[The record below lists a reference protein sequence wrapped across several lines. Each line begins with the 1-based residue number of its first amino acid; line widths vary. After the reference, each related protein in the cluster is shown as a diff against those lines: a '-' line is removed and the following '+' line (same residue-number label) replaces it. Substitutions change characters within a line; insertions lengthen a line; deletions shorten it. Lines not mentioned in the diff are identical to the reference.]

1 MNGLFEYVGG
11 PKCGAKAALG
21 KLFRDGHVWMEV
33 YDDIR
38 PGDFVDFPEDHAI
51 VFRYRVDGDKLI
63 LFSETVQPKSRF

>member
-21 KLFRDGHVWMEV
+21 NIPSHGFWTEV

-38 PGDFVDFPEDHAI
+38 PGDFEGFPEGGAI
-51 VFRYRVDGDKLI
+51 VFRYRVDGDKLV
-63 LFSETVQPKSRF
+63 LFSETVETDFSG

>member
-11 PKCGAKAALG
+11 PKCGAKAAIG
-21 KLFRDGHVWMEV
+21 KPFRSGHVWMEV

-38 PGDFVDFPEDHAI
+38 PEDFEGFPEGGAI

-63 LFSETVQPKSRF
+63 LFSETVETDFPG